1 MLKTIFTIIG
11 AIAGILSLLY
21 FLFPQIIRWRL
32 RPKIE
37 IKHVMG
43 DLEEV
48 EFGGAKLF
56 TRRKV
61 TLGIQNKCNR
71 PLKLES
77 VTFRRLCRFQK
88 QCLLFRYLQKTH
100 ALSNK
105 DWCQCSSVTDLDFVA
120 AGFEQ
125 PTEEEKKK
133 IVATFA
139 DEGKLKLTPA
149 HNVIPKKRWREF
161 EVPLKLRDAKPH
173 IVELTL
179 SFDNSF
185 EDISPSLRALHR
197 VVNPTSE
204 KTGYSHTLIRNIIVD
219 LCSDE
224 DLEASISKQ
233 KEELGG
239 EFRAAYSYFH
249 EPAMFQAQL
258 KSLEI
263 ELMHFLSKNYPVS
276 EISAEDLRKTL
287 KENLPEA
294 DIVYSSPPNDR
305 YRAISKDEVEGIL
318 KVWSTFRNICKEFLD
333 CEQYAIL
340 NYLFV
345 RVLIHPALPRLMEC
359 TYKYLVLSSHSPLVD
374 LKVNVSKRTT
384 PLPLVLFKFVIDE
397 LKILA
402 FGLKT
407 KRSLKREVDHIAE
420 SVKQLS

>member
-1 MLKTIFTIIG
+1 MLQTIFIIIG
-11 AIAGILSLLY
+11 AIAGILSLLF

-37 IKHVMG
+37 VKYVLG
-43 DLEEV
+43 DLEAV
-48 EFGGAKLF
+48 EFGEAKLF

-61 TLGIQNKCNR
+61 TLWIQNKCDR
-71 PLKLES
+71 PLKLKS

-88 QCLLFRYLQKTH
+88 QCLLFRYLQKTE
-100 ALSNK
+100 AVPNK
-105 DWCQCSSVTDLDFVA
+105 DWCPCSSVTDWNLVV

-125 PTEEEKKK
+125 PTEEEEGK
-133 IVATFA
+133 ILTIFA

-149 HNVIPKKRWREF
+149 HNVIPKKSWREF

-173 IVELTL
+173 IVEVTL
-179 SFDNSF
+179 YFDTSF
-185 EDISPSLRALHR
+185 EDISPLLGALHR
-197 VVNPTSE
+197 IIHPTSG
-204 KTGYSHTLIRNIIVD
+204 KTCYSHTLTRNIIVD
-219 LCSDE
+219 PHSDE

-233 KEELGG
+233 KEEFGG
-239 EFRAAYSYFH
+239 EFRVAYSYFR

-258 KSLEI
+258 KSLKI
-263 ELMHFLSKNYPVS
+263 ELMRFFSKKYPLS

-287 KENLPEA
+287 KDNLPEA

-305 YRAISKDEVEGIL
+305 YRLISDEEMDGML

-340 NYLFV
+340 FKLFGSK
-345 RVLIHPALPRLMEC
+345 LIHPALPKLLDR

-374 LKVNVSKRTT
+374 LKVNISKRTK
-384 PLPLVLFKFVIDE
+384 PLPIVLLIVVIKE

-402 FGLKT
+402 LELKT
-407 KRSLKREVDHIAE
+407 KFSLKREVDHIAK

>member
-1 MLKTIFTIIG
+1 MLQTIFIIIG
-11 AIAGILSLLY
+11 AIAGILSLLF

-37 IKHVMG
+37 VKYVLG

-48 EFGGAKLF
+48 EFGDAKLF

-61 TLGIQNKCNR
+61 TLWIQNKCNR

-88 QCLLFRYLQKTH
+88 QCLLFRYLQKTD
-100 ALSNK
+100 AVPNK
-105 DWCQCSSVTDLDFVA
+105 DWCPCSSVTDLDFAA

-125 PTEEEKKK
+125 PTEEEERE
-133 IVATFA
+133 ILATFA
-139 DEGKLKLTPA
+139 DDGKLKLTPA
-149 HNVIPKKRWREF
+149 HNVILKKSWREF
-161 EVPLKLRDAKPH
+161 EVPLKLGDAKPH
-173 IVELTL
+173 IVEVTL
-179 SFDNSF
+179 SFDTSF
-185 EDISPSLRALHR
+185 EGISPLLGALYR
-197 VVNPTSE
+197 IINPTSG
-204 KTGYSHTLIRNIIVD
+204 KTGYSHTLTRDIIVD

-258 KSLEI
+258 KSLKI
-263 ELMHFLSKNYPVS
+263 ELMRFFSKKYPLS

-287 KENLPEA
+287 KANSPEA
-294 DIVYSSPPNDR
+294 DIVYTSPPNDR
-305 YRAISKDEVEGIL
+305 YRLISDEEMDGML

-340 NYLFV
+340 FKLFSSK
-345 RVLIHPALPRLMEC
+345 LIHPALPKLLDC
-359 TYKYLVLSSHSPLVD
+359 TYKYLVLSSHIPLVD
-374 LKVNVSKRTT
+374 LEVNISKRTK
-384 PLPLVLFKFVIDE
+384 PLPLVLLRVVIKE

-402 FGLKT
+402 LELKT
-407 KRSLKREVDHIAE
+407 KFSLKREVDHIAKL
-420 SVKQLS
+420 VKQLS

>member
-1 MLKTIFTIIG
+1 MGMLQTIFMIVG

-37 IKHVMG
+37 VTYVLG

-48 EFGGAKLF
+48 EFEEAKLF

-61 TLGIQNKCNR
+61 TLWIQNKCDR

-88 QCLLFRYLQKTH
+88 QCLLFRYLQKTD
-100 ALSNK
+100 AVPNK
-105 DWCQCSSVTDLDFVA
+105 DWCPCSSVTDLDFVV

-125 PTEEEKKK
+125 PTKEEEGE
-133 IVATFA
+133 ILATFA

-149 HNVIPKKRWREF
+149 HNVIPKKSWREF
-161 EVPLKLRDAKPH
+161 EVPLKLRDAKTH
-173 IVELTL
+173 IIEVTL
-179 SFDNSF
+179 SFDTSF
-185 EDISPSLRALHR
+185 EDISPLLGALHR
-197 VVNPTSE
+197 IINPTSG
-204 KTGYSHTLIRNIIVD
+204 KTDYRHTLTRNIIVD
-219 LCSDE
+219 PRSDE
-224 DLEASISKQ
+224 DLDASISEQ

-239 EFRAAYSYFH
+239 EFRAAYLYFRKS
-249 EPAMFQAQL
+249 AMFQAQL
-258 KSLEI
+258 KSLKI
-263 ELMHFLSKNYPVS
+263 ELMRFFSKKYPLS

-287 KENLPEA
+287 KEYLPEA
-294 DIVYSSPPNDR
+294 DIVYSSSPNDR
-305 YRAISKDEVEGIL
+305 YRAISKDEAEGML

-345 RVLIHPALPRLMEC
+345 RVLIHPALPKLMDC

-384 PLPLVLFKFVIDE
+384 PS
-397 LKILA
+397 
-402 FGLKT
+402 T
-407 KRSLKREVDHIAE
+407 
-420 SVKQLS
+420 LSTF